1 MTGRLIVLCLLALA
15 ASAAGAQ
22 TSYVSDR
29 LEVTLRTGTS
39 TQHSIIRM
47 LPSGARLEV
56 LESNEAGDYTRVRT
70 ADGVEGW
77 VLTRYL
83 MDRPAA
89 RDQLAAANSR
99 VETLQARV
107 ADLTAQLEV
116 LRGERD
122 SMAAERSGVG
132 AELEDV
138 SAELERIRRVS
149 ASAVELDKAN
159 RELRTRL
166 AAAEQAG
173 DNLRAEVNALKRNTQ
188 RDWFLAGAGVLI
200 AGLLLGLILP
210 RLRLGRRSKW
220 GDL

>member
-1 MTGRLIVLCLLALA
+1 MTGRLFVLCLLALA
-15 ASAAGAQ
+15 ATAASAQAR
-22 TSYVSDR
+22 YVSDR
-29 LEVTLRTGTS
+29 LEITLRSGTS

-47 LPSGARLEV
+47 LPSGARVQALETD
-56 LESNEAGDYTRVRT
+56 AGTGYTRVRA

-83 MDRPAA
+83 MEQPAA
-89 RDQLAAANSR
+89 RDQLAAATNR
-99 VETLQARV
+99 VEALTAR
-107 ADLTAQLEV
+107 AAELTAQLES
-116 LRGERD
+116 LRGERNSLD
-122 SMAAERSGVG
+122 TERSGLG
-132 AELEDV
+132 TELAEV
-138 SAELERIRRVS
+138 RAELERIQRVS

-173 DNLRAEVNALKRNTQ
+173 DGLRAEVSELKRNTQ
-188 RDWFLAGAGVLI
+188 RNWFLAGAGVLF

-210 RLRLGRRSKW
+210 RLRMRRRSGW

>member
-15 ASAAGAQ
+15 ASTADAQ
-22 TSYVSDR
+22 TRYVSDR

-39 TQHSIIRM
+39 TQHAILRM
-47 LPSGARLEV
+47 LPSGTRVEV
-56 LESNEAGDYTRVRT
+56 LEINEAADYARVRT
-70 ADGVEGW
+70 ADGDEGW

-89 RDQLAAANSR
+89 REQLAAANGR

-122 SMAAERSGVG
+122 SLAAERDGFG

-138 SAELERIRRVS
+138 RAELERIRRVS

-173 DNLRAEVNALKRNTQ
+173 DGLRVEVAALKRNTQ

-200 AGLLLGLILP
+200 TGLLLGLILP

>member
-1 MTGRLIVLCLLALA
+1 MTGRLFVLCLLAFTA
-15 ASAAGAQ
+15 TVADAQ
-22 TSYVSDR
+22 TRYVSDR
-29 LEVTLRTGTS
+29 LEITLRSGTS
-39 TQHSIIRM
+39 TQHSIVRM

-56 LESNEAGDYTRVRT
+56 LETDAAAGYARVRT

-83 MDRPAA
+83 MDQPAA
-89 RDQLAAANSR
+89 REQVAAASNR
-99 VETLQARV
+99 VENLNAR
-107 ADLTAQLEV
+107 AAELTAQVGSL
-116 LRGERD
+116 GAERD
-122 SMAAERSGVG
+122 ALEMERNGLR
-132 AELEDV
+132 AELEEV

-166 AAAEQAG
+166 AAAEQSG
-173 DNLRAEVNALKRNTQ
+173 DGLRAELSELKRNTQ
-188 RDWFLAGAGVLI
+188 RDWFLAGAGVLF

-210 RLRLGRRSKW
+210 RLRVRRRSGW

>member
-1 MTGRLIVLCLLALA
+1 MALCFLALLATA
-15 ASAAGAQ
+15 ADAQ
-22 TSYVSDR
+22 TRYVSDR

-47 LPSGARLEV
+47 LPSGARVEV
-56 LESNEAGDYTRVRT
+56 LETEAGSGYSRIRAT
-70 ADGVEGW
+70 DGTEGW

-89 RDQLAAANSR
+89 RDQLSAAGSR
-99 VETLQARV
+99 LEVLDGRV
-107 ADLTAQLEV
+107 ADLTAQVEV
-116 LRGERD
+116 LTGERNTL
-122 SMAAERSGVG
+122 AAERDGLG

-138 SAELERIRRVS
+138 RAELDRIRRVS
-149 ASAVELDKAN
+149 ASAMELDQVN

-173 DNLRAEVNALKRNTQ
+173 DGLRAEVADLKRNTQ
-188 RDWFLAGAGVLI
+188 RDWFLAGAGVLVG
-200 AGLLLGLILP
+200 GLLLGLIIP
-210 RLRLGRRSKW
+210 RLKLRRRSGW